1 VLALHIGA
9 LAVVQPVL
17 VSGLIFALLLRTWRH
32 DGHVSRREGAWAGIL
47 TLSLIGF
54 LLLADTADQP
64 SAGAADREPAAAAAV
79 IGVVLAVTCVLLAR
93 QRRGADWSA
102 ALIGVAVGIIYAATA
117 ALIKS
122 LTTVFALHGAA
133 EVATSWQLYVLV
145 AVGAVGLLLN
155 QLAFQAGPLTASLP
169 AICTVDP
176 LASIAIGVLVY
187 GEHIRRGAPAGA
199 GLGVLMLLLGIAI
212 IALTRSAANHQDLT
226 SDSR

>member
-1 VLALHIGA
+1 M
-9 LAVVQPVL
+9 
-17 VSGLIFALLLRTWRH
+17 
-32 DGHVSRREGAWAGIL
+32 
-47 TLSLIGF
+47 
-54 LLLADTADQP
+54 
-64 SAGAADREPAAAAAV
+64 
-79 IGVVLAVTCVLLAR
+79 LAVTCVLLAR
-93 QRRGADWSA
+93 QRLGADWSA
-102 ALIGVAVGIIYAATA
+102 ALIGVAVGTIYAATA

-133 EVATSWQLYVLV
+133 AVATSWQLYVIV

-199 GLGVLMLLLGIAI
+199 GLGALLLLLGIAI
-212 IALTRSAANHQDLT
+212 IALTRSAANHEDLT